1 VTAEPIT
8 TSRRRFAL
16 GGVLMW
22 GMVAATGVVVTVP
35 VLASFIIDEF
45 DISRARL
52 GFLLTVLAVLG
63 ALSSPTAGR
72 IVDAVGGR
80 NALVSLFVAASAAFL
95 VMAASPAFA
104 VMFVAAAIAGIGGSA
119 GNPSTN
125 KLISHHLPPGRRGT
139 ITGVKQTGP
148 QVGSFL
154 AGILAPLGATTV
166 GWRPTLAIAAAVMM
180 AAIPFVFGV
189 VPADDPPASD
199 VAASSAVTPLPKA
212 LWWVAVYGFLLGFG
226 GSSTFLVPLF
236 AEEQLGLS
244 VRAAG
249 LAAALIGL
257 MAVAGR
263 LGWARAADRGHPFA
277 LPLGAIALVSVMAA
291 LAFLGAIGLTPALL
305 WVGVVAIGLS
315 SSSWTSVG
323 ALAVISEA
331 GTESAGRASGVV
343 WFGFLAGI
351 GLGPPLFGYSVDETG
366 SYAAMWWMALGAFV
380 AAVALMLIWG
390 RSRSS

>member
-1 VTAEPIT
+1 
-8 TSRRRFAL
+8 
-16 GGVLMW
+16 MW
-22 GMVAATGVVVTVP
+22 AMVAATAVVVTVP

-52 GFLLTVLAVLG
+52 GLFLTVLAVLG

-72 IVDAVGGR
+72 VVDAVGGR
-80 NALVSLFVAASAAFL
+80 NALVSLFVAAGVALL
-95 VMAASPAFA
+95 VMAASPIFA
-104 VMFVAAAIAGIGGSA
+104 VMLVAAVIAGIGGSA

-125 KLISHHLPPGRRGT
+125 KLISHHLPPGTRGT
-139 ITGVKQTGP
+139 ITGIKQTGP

-154 AGILAPLGATTV
+154 AGILAPLGATTI
-166 GWRPTLAIAAAVMM
+166 GWRPTLVIAAGLML
-180 AAIPFVFGV
+180 AAIPFVYGV
-189 VPADDPPASD
+189 VPADDRPASD
-199 VAASSAVTPLPKA
+199 IAASDAATPLPRA
-212 LWWVAVYGFLLGFG
+212 LWWVAAYGFLLGFG
-226 GSSTFLVPLF
+226 GSAAFLVPLF
-236 AEEQLGLS
+236 AEEQLGFS

-249 LAAALIGL
+249 LAAALIGIV
-257 MAVAGR
+257 AVAGR
-263 LGWARAADRGHPFA
+263 LGWARVADRGLPFA
-277 LPLGAIALVSVMAA
+277 LPLGAIALVSVVAA

-366 SYAAMWWMALGAFV
+366 SYATMWWIALGAF
-380 AAVALMLIWG
+380 AVAVGLMVVWG
-390 RSRSS
+390 RVRSS

>member
-1 VTAEPIT
+1 
-8 TSRRRFAL
+8 
-16 GGVLMW
+16 MW
-22 GMVAATGVVVTVP
+22 AMVAATAVVVTVP

-52 GFLLTVLAVLG
+52 GLLLTVLAVLG

-72 IVDAVGGR
+72 VVDAVGGR
-80 NALVSLFVAASAAFL
+80 NALVSLFVAAGVALL
-95 VMAASPAFA
+95 VMAASPIFA
-104 VMFVAAAIAGIGGSA
+104 VMLVAAVIAGIGGSA

-125 KLISHHLPPGRRGT
+125 KLISHHLPPGTRGT
-139 ITGVKQTGP
+139 ITGIKQTGP
-148 QVGSFL
+148 QVGSFF
-154 AGILAPLGATTV
+154 AGILAPLGATTI
-166 GWRPTLAIAAAVMM
+166 GWRPTLVIAAGLMLV
-180 AAIPFVFGV
+180 AIPFVYGV
-189 VPADDPPASD
+189 VPADDRLASD
-199 VAASSAVTPLPKA
+199 IAASHAATPLPRA

-226 GSSTFLVPLF
+226 GSATFLVPLF
-236 AEEQLGLS
+236 AEEQLGFS
-244 VRAAG
+244 VRTAG

-263 LGWARAADRGHPFA
+263 LGWARVADRGLPFA
-277 LPLGAIALVSVMAA
+277 LPLGAIALVSVVAA

-366 SYAAMWWMALGAFV
+366 SYATMWWIALGAFAV
-380 AAVALMLIWG
+380 AVALMVVWG
-390 RSRSS
+390 RPRRS